1 MNTRDDGV
9 ALDVFQVTDVDG
21 TAELPDWK
29 RDRVAAQLQEVIA
42 GISDVEDLFRQYSEN
57 WLRRRRNLPVRTPVI
72 EFENQVSE
80 EFTVVDT
87 DVQDGVG
94 VLYAITSLL
103 AEFDLDV
110 HTAIITT
117 VADRARD
124 AFYVVDDKGQK
135 IVSYQLMERM
145 RERLL
150 DTLGS
155 GPGTA

>member
-1 MNTRDDGV
+1 M
-9 ALDVFQVTDVDG
+9 
-21 TAELPDWK
+21 
-29 RDRVAAQLQEVIA
+29 
-42 GISDVEDLFRQYSEN
+42 
-57 WLRRRRNLPVRTPVI
+57 I

-87 DVQDGVG
+87 DVQNGVG

-135 IVSYQLMERM
+135 DRQLPADGEDARAPP
-145 RERLL
+145 RHPRVRARA
-150 DTLGS
+150 
-155 GPGTA
+155 GTA